1 MQAPTVL
8 VAEDD
13 SSIAR
18 LLAGYLRRDG
28 YEVEFVEDGQ
38 KALERAVSGR
48 PVLVVLDL
56 MLPQLDGFEVLRR
69 LRAVSDVPVLVL
81 TARTEEVDRVLGL
94 GLGADDYVTK
104 PFSPREVVARVQAI
118 LRRSGAEL
126 RATSRVGPLTV
137 DPEGRRVWFEDSEI
151 ELTALEF
158 DLLVEL
164 SRRPGVVLSRGQ
176 LIDAVWGPRYVGDER
191 IVDVHIARL
200 RRKLDPRGEGPGLI
214 GTVRGVGYRVETVR

>member
-1 MQAPTVL
+1 VKQAPTVL
-8 VAEDD
+8 VVEDEA
-13 SSIAR
+13 SIAR
-18 LLAGYLRRDG
+18 LLAGYLTQAG
-28 YEVEFVEDGQ
+28 YRVEFAEDGEQ
-38 KALERAVSGR
+38 ALERALGGR

-56 MLPQLDGFEVLRR
+56 MLPRVDGFEVIRR
-69 LRAVSDVPVLVL
+69 LRAASDVPVLVL
-81 TARTEEVDRVLGL
+81 TARSEEVDRVLGL

-118 LRRSGAEL
+118 LRRTGGDGHA
-126 RATSRVGPLTV
+126 AFRVGPLIV
-137 DPEGRRVWFEDSEI
+137 DPQGRRAWRDGEEV

-176 LIDAVWGPRYVGDER
+176 LIDSVWGPRYVGDDR

-200 RRKLDPRGEGPGLI
+200 RRKLDGQGLI
-214 GTVRGVGYRVETVR
+214 ATVRGVGYRIEVPR